1 MSDGVDNPLA
11 RFATESGRIS
21 DSAVKPKLFEPN
33 RQLLLSVFRISNLK
47 NEEIQNIGVE
57 VVRQHR
63 TARRLYGWAE
73 FSASSVDEIGLQ
85 LENDDVPPRHS
96 NIKGWPEDPEERKL
110 LRMELANRAN
120 PVKLDP
126 PVEVN
131 QNPS

>member
-1 MSDGVDNPLA
+1 MDNPLA

-21 DSAVKPKLFEPN
+21 GSAVKPKLFEPN

-47 NEEIQNIGVE
+47 HKEIKDVGVE

-73 FSASSVDEIGLQ
+73 FSESSVNEIGLQ

-110 LRMELANRAN
+110 LRMELANRSN
-120 PVKLDP
+120 PVKLDF
-126 PVEVN
+126 PVEVD